1 MTSENCIEPSSPEEQ
16 RVNQVIVS
24 TLREELPMLFCQ
36 IIGGFL
42 SLLIVI
48 LMLYHLD
55 LILQAI
61 KYLISGFIYVIGQI
75 VYYYSIVVL
84 RYVGAG
90 FSGIGYDITE
100 SYCKLPYKLTYT
112 YNLYVKTYKL
122 SSNISYYDTDDYYNY
137 CVKETEVAI
146 YTFMTAHFFYFICM
160 AINLF
165 FINFSQT
172 HVYPLYK
179 TIMLKMNV
187 NNVNG
192 NNENNV
198 SNEYEMVSLNERRRR
213 YIIFDEV
220 KFKIITIEFTGI
232 TYGTISVINFVIRKC
247 LPYNSVSIYYQYA
260 FLFAGLVICQVISL
274 IYLVKITPYEN
285 ENENNEV

>member
-1 MTSENCIEPSSPEEQ
+1 MTSENCIEPSNPEDQ
-16 RVNQVIVS
+16 RVNQAIVS

-112 YNLYVKTYKL
+112 YNLYIKTYKL
-122 SSNISYYDTDDYYNY
+122 PSNIFYYDTDDYYNY
-137 CVKETEVAI
+137 CVQETEVAL
-146 YTFMTAHFFYFICM
+146 YTFIWGHVFFVIGMFINSFFYS
-160 AINLF
+160 
-165 FINFSQT
+165 FSETQI
-172 HVYPLYK
+172 YPLYK
-179 TIMLKMNV
+179 MIMLKMNE
-187 NNVNG
+187 NG
-192 NNENNV
+192 NINIV
-198 SNEYEMVSLNERRRR
+198 SNLMKKNL
-213 YIIFDEV
+213 
-220 KFKIITIEFTGI
+220 K
-232 TYGTISVINFVIRKC
+232 
-247 LPYNSVSIYYQYA
+247 
-260 FLFAGLVICQVISL
+260 
-274 IYLVKITPYEN
+274 
-285 ENENNEV
+285 